1 MKDDERGNM
10 VEKTMTEKYNKNSDQ
25 AVHPLLNAKIV
36 QYYRGLRK
44 LVFLTQK
51 EQGWYFQKHNES
63 TQFHMQPHA

>member
-51 EQGWYFQKHNES
+51 EQG
-63 TQFHMQPHA
+63 